1 MARTR
6 PTARTEPSST
16 WSRRLSVLLLVW
28 AAITSVDLVIAVKK
42 QDFKTCEQSGF
53 CNRNRQLADRAID
66 ASSTWKSPYSIASPP
81 RFEAG
86 RYIASV
92 KNALF
97 PLIGF
102 RLEIRFQNDGLARVI
117 VDEVDGLR
125 QRYNETASWALVQEP
140 VLDLD
145 DAHYSVEIDAKQ
157 STISYGPPQ
166 HDQQV
171 QVQHDPL
178 LITFLRDGQPHILL
192 NERGLFNM
200 EHFRVKPIAG
210 QDQGEVVIQDPDHPT
225 EQTVIV
231 PDKAY
236 PGFLPTSD
244 DGMWE
249 ESFNGK
255 QDSKPKGPE
264 SLSLDINFL
273 GYEHVYGIPQHA
285 STLSLKQTRGGTNA
299 YTDPYRLY
307 NLDVFEY
314 DADSEMAIYGSI
326 PFMKAHR
333 AGSTVAVFAAIGSE
347 MWIDI
352 TKSST
357 PKRITSAFKKR
368 SKDGASTDAGPSP
381 VTTST
386 HWIAESGILDLFV
399 FLGPSSLDIFDQ
411 YTTLTGKIPMPQY
424 FATAYHQCRWNYVNE
439 EDVQE
444 VQTKFD
450 EFDIPMDVMW
460 LDIEYA
466 EEHKY
471 FIWNKDYFPT
481 PEKMQQKLVDRGR
494 QYLQLVAIVD
504 PHIKRTSS
512 LHVYKEAQDLDVLC
526 KDRDGN
532 EFRGWCWTGDSAW
545 VDFFHPKSWD
555 WWVSLFRFDKF
566 VGSTKNLYIWNDMNE
581 PSVFDG
587 PEITM
592 HKDAIHYGGWEH
604 RDVHNINGMLYQ
616 NITAR
621 GLLEREPVPRRP
633 FVLTRAFFAGSQR
646 FGAMWTGD
654 NLGRWS
660 HLQST
665 LPMLLTNGIA
675 GMTFAGS
682 DTGGFFGDPS
692 EEMMTRWY
700 QVGALSPFFRAHG
713 HLDTKRREPYLFA
726 EPYRSMMR
734 ESIRLRYKILPAMY
748 TAFYEASRTGIPI
761 LRPQYVVFPND
772 PKGFDME
779 DQFYLG
785 STGLLAKPV
794 VHEGV
799 TQAEVYI
806 SDDQPYYHYFNHDLY
821 FGVAS
826 GGTTIKVA
834 APLDSTPLF
843 HRGGSIF
850 PRRDLVRRSSILMWK
865 DPITLVV
872 AVDLTGTQAEGSLY
886 LDDGESFDHEKG
898 DFVHRGFQLAPASP
912 DSKSLVLS
920 SRSLVDPSAV
930 GLQKYDA
937 TSNAWAKKIEDVV
950 VREIRV
956 LGLASKPTC
965 VRLAGTQQGLEF
977 DWIDGLAASN
987 ARRRSGR
994 RSTELVIKDAG
1005 ALVVQDWDITL
1016 DFGGNACPTVP
1027 VIDHEARLQ
1036 SPECAPG
1043 QFYCQNQGFTPNCI
1057 LRSRVNDGICDPE
1070 CCDGSD
1076 ETDGKAKCG
1085 NFCAELARENARI
1098 MAEKKRKQ
1106 RVGAA
1111 IRRDYI
1117 KFGVK
1122 EKGRLQDE
1130 IEKGQK
1136 ELERLTAKQQSSQA
1150 TLERLENEAAG
1161 DIQRKKESLLYEK
1174 IVEMQHAIEALQKH
1188 RQKFEGHIVELS
1200 GVLADLSRD
1209 FNPNYQDMAV
1219 LGATRAF
1226 KEWQTTNNLLDENGK
1241 PYQIE
1246 GEILQVPVAND
1257 IDDMTDDQLNAL
1269 RNEDPLN
1276 LIDSLS
1282 TRVGERV
1289 VPSSSSTI
1297 FNIGEY
1303 IPDKFKPR
1311 YDAFKKS
1318 LMDVL
1323 VGTGII
1329 YPSASTEGA
1338 ETAELTSARAAVSA
1352 LVDEK
1357 GRLEER
1363 ISSAQGDLNRDYGR
1377 DWEWKKLAETCL
1389 EKDHGGRVMLRAFD
1403 HSYKVCFL
1411 DKAEQI
1417 QHGVPTSLGTFSGW
1431 SPTATVGT
1439 DEYYLE
1445 QSYSEGARCWNGPV
1459 RSSRVLLT
1467 CGTKNELVSVTEPD
1481 KCLYLFKIN
1490 TPAVC
1495 FEEATNLSNEK
1506 DEL

>member
-1 MARTR
+1 MAPTR
-6 PTARTEPSST
+6 PTAKAKRPST
-16 WSRRLSVLLLVW
+16 WPRAGLSLLLLCVIAGSSVLEV
-28 AAITSVDLVIAVKK
+28 VIAVKRH
-42 QDFKTCEQSGF
+42 DFKTCEQSGF
-53 CNRNRQLADRAID
+53 CNRNRQLADRANE
-66 ASSTWKSPYSIASPP
+66 ASSSWKSPYSIAPEPS
-81 RFEAG
+81 FSQG
-86 RYIASV
+86 RYLASV

-97 PLIGF
+97 PLINF
-102 RLEIRFQNDGLARVI
+102 KLEICFQQDGLARVL

-125 QRYNETASWALVQEP
+125 QRYNETASWALAQEP
-140 VLDLD
+140 RLDQD

-157 STISYGPPQ
+157 STISYGSPQ
-166 HDQQV
+166 RRQQV
-171 QVQHDPL
+171 QIQHDPL
-178 LITFLRDGQPHILL
+178 LITFLRDGQPHVVL

-200 EHFRVKPIAG
+200 EHFRVKPIDGNEQA
-210 QDQGEVVIQDPDHPT
+210 EVVIQDPNHPT
-225 EQTVIV
+225 QQTVIV
-231 PDKAY
+231 PEKAY

-244 DGMWE
+244 EGMWE
-249 ESFNGK
+249 ENFNGK

-264 SLSLDINFL
+264 SLSLDINFP
-273 GYEHVYGIPQHA
+273 GYQHVYGIPQHA

-314 DADSEMAIYGSI
+314 EADSEMAIYGSI

-357 PKRITSAFKKR
+357 PKPITSAFKQ
-368 SKDGASTDAGPSP
+368 KDKDLSSTDAGPSS
-381 VTTST
+381 VSTST

-439 EDVQE
+439 DDVQE

-471 FIWNKDYFPT
+471 FVWNKDYFPT
-481 PEKMQQKLVDRGR
+481 PEKMQQKLIDRGR
-494 QYLQLVAIVD
+494 QVSFTLINLVAIVD

-512 LHVYKEAQDLDVLC
+512 FHVYKEAQDLDVLC

-532 EFRGWCWTGDSAW
+532 EYRGWCWTGDSAW

-555 WWVSLFRFDKF
+555 WWVSLFKFDKF
-566 VGSTKNLYIWNDMNE
+566 VGSTKNLHIWNDMNE
-581 PSVFDG
+581 PSIFDG

-621 GLLEREPVPRRP
+621 GLVEREAVPKRP

-682 DTGGFFGDPS
+682 DTGGFFDDPP

-713 HLDTKRREPYLFA
+713 HIDTKRREPYLFA
-726 EPYRSMMR
+726 EPYRSLMR

-748 TAFYEASRTGIPI
+748 TAFYEASRTGVPI

-772 PKGFDME
+772 PKGFDIE

-806 SDDQPYYHYFNHDLY
+806 SDDQPYYHYFNHDLH
-821 FGVAS
+821 FGVVS
-826 GGTTIKVA
+826 GGTTIKVT

-872 AVDLTGTQAEGSLY
+872 AVDLTGTKAEGSLY
-886 LDDGESFDHEKG
+886 LDDGESYDHEKG
-898 DFVHRGFQLAPASP
+898 DFVHRGFKLTPGS
-912 DSKSLVLS
+912 SNGKTLVLS
-920 SRSLVDPSAV
+920 SRSLVDASAV
-930 GLQKYDA
+930 GLKTHDA
-937 TSNAWAKKIEDVV
+937 TDNAWAKKISDVV

-956 LGLASKPTC
+956 LGLANKPTC
-965 VRLAGTQQGLEF
+965 VRLGGTQPGLEF
-977 DWIDGLAASN
+977 DWMNGLAASGP
-987 ARRRSGR
+987 RRRGGR
-994 RSTELVIKDAG
+994 RSAELVIKDVG
-1005 ALVVQDWDITL
+1005 ALVVQDWEITL
-1016 DFGGNACPTVP
+1016 DFEGETCSTVP
-1027 VIDHEARLQ
+1027 AIDHDARLQ

-1043 QFYCQNQGFTPNCI
+1043 HFYCQNQGFTPNCI
-1057 LRSRVNDGICDPE
+1057 LRSRVNDGICDLE

-1076 ETDGKAKCG
+1076 ETDGKVKCD
-1085 NFCAELARENARI
+1085 NFCAELGRENARI
-1098 MAEKKRKQ
+1098 QAEKARKH
-1106 RVGAA
+1106 RVGASA
-1111 IRRDYI
+1111 RRDYI

-1122 EKGRLQDE
+1122 EKARLQDE
-1130 IEKGQK
+1130 IAKGK
-1136 ELERLTAKQQSSQA
+1136 TELERLEVKERSSQA
-1150 TLERLENEAAG
+1150 TLKRLENKAAS
-1161 DIQRKKESLLYEK
+1161 DIQRKKESMLYEK
-1174 IVEMQHAIEALQKH
+1174 IVEMQQAIEALQKH
-1188 RQKFEGHIVELS
+1188 RRNLEGHIVELS

-1226 KEWQTTNNLLDENGK
+1226 KYWQTTNNLLDDEGNPIQVK
-1241 PYQIE
+1241 

-1257 IDDMTDDQLNAL
+1257 IVDLTDDQLNAL

-1282 TRVGERV
+1282 TRVGKPV
-1289 VPSSSSTI
+1289 IPSSSSTI
-1297 FNIGEY
+1297 FNIAEY
-1303 IPDKFKPR
+1303 IPEMFKPQ
-1311 YDAFKKS
+1311 YDSFKKS
-1318 LMDVL
+1318 LMEAL
-1323 VGTGII
+1323 VSTGII
-1329 YPSASTEGA
+1329 YPSASAEGS
-1338 ETAELTSARAAVSA
+1338 ETAELTAARAAHTA
-1352 LVDEK
+1352 LAEEK
-1357 GRLEER
+1357 VQIQER
-1363 ISSAQGDLNRDYGR
+1363 ISSAQDDLNRDYGR
-1377 DWEWKKLAETCL
+1377 DWEWNKLAETCL
-1389 EKDHGGRVMLRAFD
+1389 EKEHGGFN
-1403 HSYKVCFL
+1403 YKVCFL

-1417 QHGVPTSLGTFSGW
+1417 QHGLATSLGTFSGW
-1431 SPTATVGT
+1431 SSSATPGT

-1445 QSYSEGARCWNGPV
+1445 QTYSDGHRCWNGPV

-1495 FEEATNLSNEK
+1495 FEDTTSNSSSNDK